1 MNEQAAWLE
10 LLDAVKSA
18 VPQATENFRWVPPNR
33 VAFFKRWQV
42 QARFVPEPHRYS
54 IFFERFGAELGHVN
68 YEPTPGSGEPK
79 QTVLTILLEISG
91 AEAFWRLADART
103 LKSEVLARWVID
115 RLPSF
120 HDEYG
125 RAVSAIG
132 F

>member
-1 MNEQAAWLE
+1 MLLRVLYLNDGKFQVGSTQPCGLLQEMAASSSLRSRAAP
-10 LLDAVKSA
+10 LLHLLRAI
-18 VPQATENFRWVPPNR
+18 RC
-33 VAFFKRWQV
+33 
-42 QARFVPEPHRYS
+42 
-54 IFFERFGAELGHVN
+54 GMGHVN
-68 YEPTPGSGEPK
+68 CEPTPGSGEPK
-79 QTVLTILLEISG
+79 QTVMTMLLEMSG
-91 AEAFWRLADART
+91 GEAFWRLADGRT